1 METMNLF
8 DSGEDDMMVPITYEV
23 PDPVMGPES
32 RGPPEHEEKPK
43 KIIKEKNKSKHQKSE
58 EMDSTPIADIMMD
71 TTPGGMIN
79 DGSFMG
85 AAVQPM
91 GAVAKPAQQAK
102 APKEKAAKYPFDM
115 SEAQVEALLAGV
127 VGVLGFSR
135 TVQDKLA
142 SFVPN
147 FIDAN
152 TGGTS
157 MTGMLASALVIA
169 ILFYFSRKFLLK
181 KN

>member
-8 DSGEDDMMVPITYEV
+8 DSGDEMMVPILSSAPED
-23 PDPVMGPES
+23 DPPYQIDEPE
-32 RGPPEHEEKPK
+32 K
-43 KIIKEKNKSKHQKSE
+43 KIKKITKEKNKSKHQKSE

-91 GAVAKPAQQAK
+91 MKQAPQAK
-102 APKEKAAKYPFDM
+102 APKEKVVAAKYPFDM
-115 SEAQVEALLAGV
+115 TEAQVEALLAGV
-127 VGVLGFSR
+127 VGVIGFSQ

-142 SFVPN
+142 GFVPN
-147 FIDAN
+147 FIDVN
-152 TGGTS
+152 TGGSS

-181 KN
+181 K

>member
-1 METMNLF
+1 MNLF
-8 DSGEDDMMVPITYEV
+8 DNGDDMMVSILVPPE
-23 PDPVMGPES
+23 PDPVPES
-32 RGPPEHEEKPK
+32 IPEPESEKKPK
-43 KIIKEKNKSKHQKSE
+43 KILKEKNKSKHQKSE

-115 SEAQVEALLAGV
+115 SEAQV
-127 VGVLGFSR
+127 
-135 TVQDKLA
+135 
-142 SFVPN
+142 
-147 FIDAN
+147 
-152 TGGTS
+152 
-157 MTGMLASALVIA
+157 
-169 ILFYFSRKFLLK
+169 
-181 KN
+181 

>member
-8 DSGEDDMMVPITYEV
+8 DSGDDMMVPIV
-23 PDPVMGPES
+23 S
-32 RGPPEHEEKPK
+32 SPPEPILEDPEPEKKPK
-43 KIIKEKNKSKHQKSE
+43 KITKEKNKSKHQKSE

-91 GAVAKPAQQAK
+91 MAKPSPQAK
-102 APKEKAAKYPFDM
+102 APKEKVAAAKYPFDM
-115 SEAQVEALLAGV
+115 TEAQVEAILAGV

-142 SFVPN
+142 GFVPN